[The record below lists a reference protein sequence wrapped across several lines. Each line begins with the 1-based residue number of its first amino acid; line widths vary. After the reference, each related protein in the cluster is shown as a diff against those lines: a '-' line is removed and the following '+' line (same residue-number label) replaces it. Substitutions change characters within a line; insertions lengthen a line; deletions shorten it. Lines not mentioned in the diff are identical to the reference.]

1 METDASSSPFNTLLG
16 HGRLWS
22 SGQKGKGQWVTEA
35 SSQRSM
41 KELNF
46 HVFRN
51 LTLSVLSSWD
61 LVASQNRKDFGN
73 LILSPTVC

>member
-1 METDASSSPFNTLLG
+1 MG
-16 HGRLWS
+16 S

-35 SSQRSM
+35 SAQRPV

-46 HVFRN
+46 HVFWN
-51 LTLSVLSSWD
+51 LTLSVLLSWD